1 MDTLFD
7 DVLSRTE
14 VIPVHAA
21 LVELLKL
28 EITPGLRG
36 VAATE
41 ALGFLAEDEEM
52 RPLLRGQTF
61 CTHFS
66 L

>member
-28 EITPGLRG
+28 EITPAAR